1 MDAETVGLLL
11 EYGADLSIPAM
22 VHHNSP
28 ITAGARAD
36 AAGLGAAQATQ
47 VSVCGKKKLETA
59 AKTLKTAA
67 KTHKDA
73 DTVLLDFDDV
83 VLDSYTEG
91 SYQRFT
97 AERYLNRLRRAKRPA

>member
-47 VSVCGKKKLETA
+47 VSVCGKK
-59 AKTLKTAA
+59 
-67 KTHKDA
+67 
-73 DTVLLDFDDV
+73 
-83 VLDSYTEG
+83 S
-91 SYQRFT
+91 
-97 AERYLNRLRRAKRPA
+97 